1 MSDGEGERGS
11 FGWQSLRDRRQAA
24 VQDEGFAVSAV
35 ELRGIKKSFG
45 SVEVIENVDL
55 TVEKGEFV
63 VFVGP
68 SGSGKSTLLR
78 MIAGLETVSAGDV
91 LIDGQDV
98 TFAEPSERGIAM
110 VFQSYALYP
119 HMNVYDNIAFNLRL
133 ARVSKTEIDKR
144 VKEAARILRLE
155 QLLSRSP
162 AQLSGGQRQ
171 RVAIGRAI
179 VRNPKVFLFD
189 EPLSN
194 LDAAL
199 RVQMRLEIERLHR
212 EFGTTMIY
220 VTHDQVEAMTLAD
233 RILALDGGRIQQV
246 GPPLELYARPSNL
259 FVAGFIGSPKMNLL
273 PGKILGSAG
282 GRTTIGLEAKAA
294 ARLEVAVAGGSAG
307 DAVTLGV
314 RPEAMDIFSA
324 GTAVAAGMTALPA
337 RVESVERL
345 GNITYAYLDG
355 GAPDLI
361 TVQMLGHTDLAAGE
375 DVQVGLR
382 ADAVHVFDGAGR
394 VLAQIGK

>member
-1 MSDGEGERGS
+1 MT
-11 FGWQSLRDRRQAA
+11 
-24 VQDEGFAVSAV
+24 AV
-35 ELRGIKKSFG
+35 ELRNVRKSFG
-45 SVEVIENVDL
+45 AVSVIEGVDL
-55 TVEKGEFV
+55 TIEKGEFL

-78 MIAGLETVSAGDV
+78 MIAGLETVSGGDV
-91 LIDGQDV
+91 LIDGADV

-119 HMNVYDNIAFNLRL
+119 HMSVYDNIAFNLRL
-133 ARVSKTEIDKR
+133 SRLGKSEIDARVQ
-144 VKEAARILRLE
+144 EAARILRLGE
-155 QLLSRSP
+155 LLARSP

-212 EFGTTMIY
+212 ELGTTMIY

-233 RILALDGGRIQQV
+233 RIVALDKGVIQQV
-246 GPPLELYARPSNL
+246 GPPLELYARPRNL

-273 PGKILGSAG
+273 PGRVLSASAG
-282 GRTTIGLEAKAA
+282 RAVVGLDADAG
-294 ARLEVAVAGGSAG
+294 ARLDLALPAATAC
-307 DAVTLGV
+307 DPVTVGV
-314 RPEAMDIFSA
+314 RPEALEIVGSGAMPSSR
-324 GTAVAAGMTALPA
+324 TALTA
-337 RVESVERL
+337 KVESIERL
-345 GNITYAYLDG
+345 GNITFVYLDC
-355 GAPDLI
+355 GASELV
-361 TVQMLGHTDLAAGE
+361 TVQVMGQSALVPGQTVQIGLHPAQLHIFDAAGT
-375 DVQVGLR
+375 
-382 ADAVHVFDGAGR
+382 AIAA
-394 VLAQIGK
+394 AASA

>member
-1 MSDGEGERGS
+1 V
-11 FGWQSLRDRRQAA
+11 A
-24 VQDEGFAVSAV
+24 AV
-35 ELRGIKKSFG
+35 ELKNVSKSFG
-45 SVEVIENVDL
+45 SVSVIKGVDL
-55 TVEKGEFV
+55 MIEKGEFV
-63 VFVGP
+63 VFVGA

-78 MIAGLETVSAGDV
+78 MIAGLETVSGGDI
-91 LIDGQDV
+91 LIDGKDV
-98 TFAEPSERGIAM
+98 TFDEPSERGIAM

-133 ARVSKTEIDKR
+133 ANVGKTEIDKR
-144 VKEAARILRLE
+144 VQEAARILRLGD
-155 QLLSRSP
+155 LLSRSP

-212 EFGTTMIY
+212 ELGTTMIY

-233 RILALDGGRIQQV
+233 RIVTLENGRIQQV

-259 FVAGFIGSPKMNLL
+259 FVAGFIGSPKMNLI
-273 PGKILGSAG
+273 P
-282 GRTTIGLEAKAA
+282 AKVVAKSGPLA
-294 ARLEVAVAGGSAG
+294 TVALDASPATRLELPMPKAEDGAS
-307 DAVTLGV
+307 VTVGV
-314 RPEAMDIFSA
+314 RPESLEILLS
-324 GTAVAAGMTALPA
+324 GAADSGRATLPA
-337 RVESVERL
+337 RIEAVERL

-355 GAPDLI
+355 GTPEMI
-361 TVQMLGHTDLAAGE
+361 TVQVMGE
-375 DVQVGLR
+375 ADIASGQDVRVAMRPG
-382 ADAVHVFDGAGR
+382 AVHLFDASGAA
-394 VLAQIGK
+394 LAPAA

>member
-1 MSDGEGERGS
+1 VAR
-11 FGWQSLRDRRQAA
+11 
-24 VQDEGFAVSAV
+24 V
-35 ELRGIKKSFG
+35 ELKNVSKSFG
-45 SVEVIENVDL
+45 AVQVIESVDL
-55 TVEKGEFV
+55 TIEDGEFV
-63 VFVGP
+63 VFVGA

-78 MIAGLETVSAGDV
+78 MIAGLEQVSGGDI

-98 TFAEPSERGIAM
+98 TFAEPAERGIAM

-133 ARVSKTEIDKR
+133 ARFSRDEIDKR

-212 EFGTTMIY
+212 ELGTTMIY

-233 RILALDGGRIQQV
+233 RIVALDAGRIQQV
-246 GPPLELYARPSNL
+246 GPPLELYSRPSNL
-259 FVAGFIGSPKMNLL
+259 FVAGFIGSPKMNLM
-273 PGKILGSAG
+273 PAKVVGAEAGKAKVRLDAG
-282 GRTTIGLEAKAA
+282 TE
-294 ARLEVAVAGGSAG
+294 LEVGAGKLAAG
-307 DAVTLGV
+307 DAVTVGV
-314 RPEAMDIFSA
+314 RPEALQIVATGAALPA
-324 GTAVAAGMTALPA
+324 GVAGLPA

-345 GNITYAYLDG
+345 GNITYAYLDA
-355 GAPDLI
+355 GAPEVV
-361 TVQMLGHTDLAAGE
+361 TVQVMGPTDLASGDA
-375 DVQVGLR
+375 VQVGLEPSQLY
-382 ADAVHVFDGAGR
+382 VFDAAGAAIAP
-394 VLAQIGK
+394 VANA

>member
-1 MSDGEGERGS
+1 M
-11 FGWQSLRDRRQAA
+11 A
-24 VQDEGFAVSAV
+24 AV
-35 ELRGIKKSFG
+35 ELRGVRKAFG
-45 SVEVIENVDL
+45 AVSVIEGVDL
-55 TVEKGEFV
+55 TIEAGEFV

-78 MIAGLETVSAGDV
+78 MIAGLETVSDGDI
-91 LIDGQDV
+91 LIEGRDV

-133 ARVSKTEIDKR
+133 ARLGRQEIDRR
-144 VKEAARILRLE
+144 VQEAARILRLNE
-155 QLLSRSP
+155 LLTRSP

-212 EFGTTMIY
+212 ELGTTMIY

-233 RILALDGGRIQQV
+233 RIVALDKGRIQQV
-246 GPPLELYARPSNL
+246 GPPLELYARPANL
-259 FVAGFIGSPKMNLL
+259 FVAGFIGSPRMNLL
-273 PGKILGSAG
+273 PGTVRKAGPGSVTVELAAG
-282 GRTTIGLEAKAA
+282 GLATLAA
-294 ARLEVAVAGGSAG
+294 PQPPAAGASVTVGIRPE
-307 DAVTLGV
+307 AVTLASG
-314 RPEAMDIFSA
+314 EAVPDGDATI
-324 GTAVAAGMTALPA
+324 LA
-337 RVESVERL
+337 RAESVERL
-345 GNITYAYLDG
+345 GNITYAYFDI
-355 GAPDLI
+355 GAADLL
-361 TVQMLGHTDLAAGE
+361 TVQLAGTAELEAGQQVRLWLPARRLHLFNAAGE
-375 DVQVGLR
+375 AIASAA
-382 ADAVHVFDGAGR
+382 AD
-394 VLAQIGK
+394 